1 MKKPRTAPSFTFLA
15 ELCRL
20 LAAAC
25 LLAALLVFFRLPLL
39 ALAAK
44 TGQMGNPLAGLL
56 GPAEGFFAR
65 VHSTPSGAK
74 IRVDGQERGET
85 PFFGNVECSA
95 GEKVVIEVDLAGF
108 EIWRREL
115 ECRKNGQLEVDAKLK
130 RR

>member
-1 MKKPRTAPSFTFLA
+1 MKPRTAPSFAFLA

-25 LLAALLVFFRLPLL
+25 LLAAVLIFFRLPLSV
-39 ALAAK
+39 LAAK
-44 TGQMGNPLAGLL
+44 TGQMGNPLAGFF

-65 VHSTPSGAK
+65 IHSTPGGAR
-74 IRVDGQERGET
+74 IRVDGKERGET
-85 PFFGNVECSA
+85 PFFGNVECSP
-95 GEKVVIEVDLAGF
+95 GERVVIEIESTGF

-115 ECRKNGQLEVDAKLK
+115 ECRENGQLEVDAKLK

>member
-1 MKKPRTAPSFTFLA
+1 MKPRTAPSLAFLA

-25 LLAALLVFFRLPLL
+25 LLAAVLVFFRLPLSV
-39 ALAAK
+39 LAAK
-44 TGQMGNPLAGLL
+44 TGQMGNPLAGFF

-65 VHSTPSGAK
+65 IHSTPGGAR
-74 IRVDGQERGET
+74 IRVDGKERGET
-85 PFFGNVECSA
+85 PFFGNVECSP
-95 GEKVVIEVDLAGF
+95 GERVVIEIDLTGF

-115 ECRKNGQLEVDAKLK
+115 ECRENGQLEVDAKLK

>member
-1 MKKPRTAPSFTFLA
+1 MKRRAAPSLVFLV

-20 LAAAC
+20 LAVAC
-25 LLAALLVFFRLPLL
+25 LLAAVLVFFRLPLSV
-39 ALAAK
+39 LAAK
-44 TGQMGNPLAGLL
+44 AGQMGNPLAGLL
-56 GPAEGFFAR
+56 GPADGFFAR

-74 IRVDGQERGET
+74 IRVDGKERGET

-95 GEKVVIEVDLAGF
+95 GDKVVIEVDLAGF

-115 ECRKNGQLEVDAKLK
+115 ECRENGQLEVDAKLK